1 MVDRPSSSDPHHEPT
16 SDAQPNRLHDRPVP
30 VSIDDRKCL
39 AHGWRDYE
47 RFHFTYAGADGQ
59 TITHTREML
68 RVGRVV
74 GVLAVDP
81 QRDTVVLIR
90 QFRLP
95 AHLATGRGELVEI
108 VAGMVEDGEEPAH
121 AAERECR
128 EEIGVVPTALVPLR
142 EFMPAPGLVEEL
154 ATLFLAVVDSSL
166 VPDRAGAPHEA
177 EFVQPVCVPTDVA
190 LASLAAGD
198 FVNGY
203 CVIALQWLALNRHRI
218 GEIVAAA
225 SRR

>member
-95 AHLATGRGELVEI
+95 AHLANGRGELVEI
-108 VAGMVEDGEEPAH
+108 VAGRAEPGERPADT
-121 AAERECR
+121 ARRECR
-128 EEIGVVPTALVPLR
+128 EEIGVAPTALVEL
-142 EFMPAPGLVEEL
+142 FSYLTTPGLTDEEV
-154 ATLFLAVVDSSL
+154 TLFLAAVDSAR
-166 VPDRAGAPHEA
+166 VPERTQATEDEQIGVMR
-177 EFVQPVCVPTDVA
+177 VPIDAA
-190 LASLAAGD
+190 LAALNDGTMR
-198 FVNGY
+198 NGPL
-203 CVIALQWLALNRHRI
+203 VIAL
-218 GEIVAAA
+218 
-225 SRR
+225 